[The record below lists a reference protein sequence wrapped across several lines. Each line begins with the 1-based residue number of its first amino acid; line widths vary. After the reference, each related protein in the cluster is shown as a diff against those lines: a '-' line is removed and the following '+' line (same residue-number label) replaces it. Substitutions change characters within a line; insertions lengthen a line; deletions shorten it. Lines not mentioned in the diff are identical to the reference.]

1 MSSQGHPERL
11 ARISLSRDG
20 RVAEFQVTPKEET
33 LGETLLAMGFTPRSA
48 TFVRVF
54 ADSAVVP
61 TIFESFAANIEEMIR
76 HKRDEVRAPWESALE
91 LALQRMSGEV
101 EYWLSGSAA
110 LAIRG
115 IPVSPR
121 DIDLVVGDAL
131 RAGDLLEDI
140 LVEPV
145 TRAEGWVADWFGRA
159 FDGALIEWVSH
170 VHAEVDSSGPHEQG
184 PIAQSRLEPV
194 RWRGYEVRCT
204 PIDLQLEVAEVR
216 GLEARAR
223 AIRVFMRDQSA

>member
-1 MSSQGHPERL
+1 MSSRGYPGHLE
-11 ARISLSRDG
+11 RISLSRDG
-20 RVAEFQVTPKEET
+20 RVAEFQVTPKEEQ

-61 TIFESFAANIEEMIR
+61 TIFESFAAHIEEMIR
-76 HKRDEVRAPWESALE
+76 HKRDEVRAPWEAALE
-91 LALQRMSGEV
+91 LALQRVSGEV
-101 EYWLSGSAA
+101 AFWLSGSAA

-115 IPVSPR
+115 IAVSPR

-131 RAGDLLEDI
+131 RGGDLFEDV

-159 FDGALIEWVSH
+159 FGGALIEWVSH
-170 VHAEVDSSGPHEQG
+170 VHAEVDNSGPHEQG
-184 PIAQSRLEPV
+184 QIAQSRLESV
-194 RWRGYEVRCT
+194 RWRGYEVPCT
-204 PIDLQLEVAEVR
+204 PLDLQLQVAEMR
-216 GLEARAR
+216 GLERLAS
-223 AIRVFMRDQSA
+223 AIRAFMRNVSA